1 MTSQAG
7 QRTSGPAEPARP
19 APPAPMLQR
28 LILSSFRNYSH
39 AELTLGAGVNL
50 VVGGNGSGKSS
61 LLEAIYLMSTGR
73 SFRTS
78 RLQRLVNEAAG
89 EAVVYAEV
97 LSQQDVLHKVGIS
110 RDRQGFTAL
119 KMDGANV
126 RGLSELARL
135 LPVQAFHP
143 GTVDVVEGPSSARRR
158 YLDWGLFHV
167 EQSFLPL
174 WRQLSGALQQRN
186 KLLRGGSFSTRE
198 LAAWDQQVASVS
210 DRINGL
216 RTRYLADL
224 LPHLDAVLAHIGELP
239 EVRISLYPGW
249 AEGEDLLALL
259 AQDLERDRQRGY
271 TGKGAHRAELRLSTG
286 AGPVRDVF
294 SRGQT
299 KTLSYALLLAQLYLL
314 VRSHGGRCLVLV
326 DDLASELDE
335 QHSDAVIRALQELGQ
350 QTLITALSADALP
363 ALARDDATRVFHVEH
378 GVLNRLE

>member
-1 MTSQAG
+1 MIPEAG
-7 QRTSGPAEPARP
+7 QRNSGPAEPARP
-19 APPAPMLQR
+19 APPFPMLQR
-28 LILSSFRNYSH
+28 LVLSSFRNYSH
-39 AELTLGAGVNL
+39 AELPLGAGLNL

-61 LLEAIYLMSTGR
+61 LLEAIYLLGTGR

-78 RLQRLVNEAAG
+78 RLQRLVNEAAA
-89 EAVVYAEV
+89 ETVVFAEV
-97 LSQQDVLHKVGIS
+97 LSRQNVLHRVGVS

-119 KMDGANV
+119 KLDGANI

-143 GTVDVVEGPSSARRR
+143 ATVEIVEGPSSARRR

-186 KLLRGGSFSTRE
+186 KLLRSGSANGRE
-198 LAAWDQQVASVS
+198 LSAWDQQVASVS

-216 RTRYLADL
+216 RAGYLAAL
-224 LPHLDAVLAHIGELP
+224 LPHLDAVLAHMGELP
-239 EVRISLYPGW
+239 EVRVSLYPGW
-249 AEGEDLLALL
+249 PEGEDLLALL
-259 AQDLERDRQRGY
+259 AQDLERDKQRGY
-271 TGKGAHRAELRLSTG
+271 TGRGAHRAELRLTTG

-326 DDLASELDE
+326 DDLASELDA

-350 QTLITALSADALP
+350 QTLITALSAESLP
-363 ALARDDATRVFHVEH
+363 ALTRDEATRVFHVEH
-378 GVLNRLE
+378 GVLTRLE